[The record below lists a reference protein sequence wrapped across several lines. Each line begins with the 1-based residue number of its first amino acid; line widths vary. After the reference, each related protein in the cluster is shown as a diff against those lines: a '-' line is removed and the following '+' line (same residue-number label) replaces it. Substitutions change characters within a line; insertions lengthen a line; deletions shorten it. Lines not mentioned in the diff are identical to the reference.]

1 MQAAIYQFTNKI
13 SGKIYIGQSVDI
25 ISRFSQHIRHTHN
38 KYLFS
43 DINEYGI
50 ESFKFE
56 VLEFIPNDIN
66 ELKSFLNE
74 REQFY
79 IDQYIDIKVNNES
92 VLYNIG
98 ETISGLNRIVSQ
110 TVREKQSI
118 AKTNSKLSI
127 EHKAKIS
134 KTSKERFPGCP
145 FSKCDKSTVEYRKK
159 VSVGLRK
166 KFPDV
171 LQYSLEGKYIARFET
186 QTDASISIG
195 IKSAYNINK
204 CLKNI
209 TKQAYGYQ
217 WKYYTENFPLEI
229 NNIIKRVRVLDYNK
243 NEVGIFD
250 SPILAAE
257 FVGTYPNRV
266 YAALNNN
273 KHNYS
278 AEHYFYYID

>member
-13 SGKIYIGQSVDI
+13 SGKIYIGQSIDI
-25 ISRFSQHIRHTHN
+25 LSRFRTHIRHTHN
-38 KYLFS
+38 NYLFS
-43 DINEYGI
+43 DINKYGI
-50 ESFKFE
+50 ECFKFE
-56 VLEFIPNDIN
+56 VLEFISNDSVN
-66 ELKSFLNE
+66 LNSLLNE

-79 IDQYIDIKVNNES
+79 IDQYKDLKINNES

-127 EHKAKIS
+127 EHRAKIS

-145 FSKCDKSTVEYRKK
+145 FSKCDKSTIEYRKK
-159 VSVGLRK
+159 VSKGLRK
-166 KFPDV
+166 RFPDV
-171 LQYSLEGKYIARFET
+171 LQYSLEGKFIAKFET

-195 IKSAYNINK
+195 IESAYNINK
-204 CLKNI
+204 CLKNKI
-209 TKQAYGYQ
+209 QQAYGFQ

-229 NNIIKRVRVLDYNK
+229 ENIIKRVKVLDYNK

-250 SPILAAE
+250 SPRLAAE

-266 YAALNNN
+266 YAALNGS